1 MSYCVNCKVE
11 VDSFIEKCPLCQSD
25 IQESNNV
32 DEILAEK
39 KYPEVILEEAEKVED
54 EEQQKISGKRK
65 RFVAWEAVSVS
76 AVVPF
81 VIVLGINMFVERSFT
96 ITWGKYPLTGIVLAW
111 LLISVPLLFLKRP
124 LLIVVGET
132 LSLIAF
138 LVLIDFYKDWTIDW
152 YYQLALPIIG
162 IIALVTSIVVLVSI
176 KVKNKSV
183 NIAAFVLFGIS
194 VICLGLDLIIS
205 SYNHQVITVKWS
217 FYVIVP
223 LMLIGGF
230 LLYLHYRLT
239 RIIDMKRV
247 LEIRKKLKT

>member
-1 MSYCVNCKVE
+1 MSYCKNCNIE
-11 VDSFIEKCPLCQSD
+11 VDSSIEKCPLCQSD
-25 IQESNNV
+25 IQKSNNIEQIL
-32 DEILAEK
+32 DEK
-39 KYPEVILEEAEKVED
+39 QYPEEIIEEEK
-54 EEQQKISGKRK
+54 EEGSETSGKRK
-65 RFVAWEAVSVS
+65 RFVAWEAVSVL

-81 VIVLGINMFVERSFT
+81 IIVLGINMFVEQRFT

-138 LVLIDFYKDWTIDW
+138 LALIDFYNNWEIDW

-162 IIALVTSIVVLVSI
+162 IIVLVTSIVVIFSI
-176 KVKNKSV
+176 KVKNKGV

-194 VICLGLDLIIS
+194 VICLGLDLVIL
-205 SYNHQVITVKWS
+205 SYLHSTLTLRWS
-217 FYVIVP
+217 AYVIIP
-223 LMLIGGF
+223 LTLIGGF

-239 RIIDMKRV
+239 RIVDMKRV
-247 LEIRKKLKT
+247 LEIRKKLKI